1 MLEDATRSARHV
13 VSFFKKKEMLDGL
26 KDIGIPNII
35 HVFASDVI

>member
-13 VSFFKKKEMLDGL
+13 VSFLKKEMLNGL